1 MSDEEAG
8 AGATSDKDASAA
20 AASDKDAGTAAAS
33 DKDAGTAAASDKDA
47 GTAAA
52 SDKDAGTAATSD
64 KDAGT
69 AAASDKEAGTAAAS
83 DKDAGTAATS
93 DKDAGAPATT
103 EQEAGAAAM
112 TDGDPVTY
120 EAGWDSTPGAQ
131 AALLSGMVYCWWLF
145 IGGTFEILF
154 GGMYLSGSAADFHVS
169 TPWLQLI
176 YVLIGVSMVSLGFG
190 ILRLERWV
198 YWAAWLFSFALL
210 ALSVI
215 EIVRW
220 LNGTP
225 LTLETVFFDG
235 LNVLFIAY
243 NVFFLLQKD
252 TRRALHF
259 RLFGGSP
266 FSPGMALCGIVLIT
280 PSLAVT
286 LFVNHIDKHLS
297 DPVLLLV
304 YLLCF
309 VLMIVMAFMALKLQR
324 WVYWLAWV
332 WTAILT
338 GLSIYVIAHEL
349 TRGLTASSV
358 DVQGLIFSGVNLV
371 VVVTLVYYLVLKDVR
386 EAVFHARPK
395 QAVFS
400 PPTLIGGFSLAVLA
414 FAIYLLPGQL
424 GKVSI
429 AYALFGLVM
438 GTVVGLLPGADP
450 ANRISG
456 YFVGVLLAFASY
468 VARGGLLPYTK
479 GSSAVVVL
487 LMLVVITGITAVVRS
502 RAWFVLMLLGAG
514 TLYGLVELQFQAA
527 PSGYLASAGLAF
539 AGILLGFGVGYA
551 VSSMLQL
558 ELVPYKSPSALAS
571 ETIAGSGAT
580 SGDAGR
586 DSTQLKADA
595 A

>member
-1 MSDEEAG
+1 MSDE
-8 AGATSDKDASAA
+8 DASAA
-20 AASDKDAGTAAAS
+20 AKTD
-33 DKDAGTAAASDKDA
+33 
-47 GTAAA
+47 
-52 SDKDAGTAATSD
+52 AAT
-64 KDAGT
+64 
-69 AAASDKEAGTAAAS
+69 
-83 DKDAGTAATS
+83 ATGN
-93 DKDAGAPATT
+93 D
-103 EQEAGAAAM
+103 AGAAAK
-112 TDGDPVTY
+112 TDAAAATGKNAGAATKTGKDDGGSTTTHADTGGTARDPVTY

-176 YVLIGVSMVSLGFG
+176 YVLIGMSMISLGFG
-190 ILRLERWV
+190 ILRLERWT

-220 LNGTP
+220 VNGTP

-243 NVFFLLQKD
+243 NVFFLLQPD
-252 TRRALHF
+252 TRKALHF
-259 RLFGGSP
+259 RLGHGSP
-266 FSPGMALCGIVLIT
+266 FSPGMALCGIVIST
-280 PSLAVT
+280 PALAAT
-286 LFVNHIDKHLS
+286 LFVNHIDKHLTE
-297 DPVLLLV
+297 PVLLVV
-304 YLLCF
+304 YLLGF
-309 VLMIVMAFMALKLQR
+309 VLMIVMGFMALRLQR
-324 WVYWLAWV
+324 WVYWSGWLWS
-332 WTAILT
+332 AILT
-338 GLSIYVIAHEL
+338 GLSVYVIAHEL
-349 TRGLTASSV
+349 TRGLTANNV

-371 VVVTLVYYLVLKDVR
+371 FVITVVYYLLMKVVR

-395 QAVFS
+395 QALFS
-400 PPTLIGGFSLAVLA
+400 PPTLIGGVSIAVLA
-414 FAIYLLPGQL
+414 CAIYMLPGQL
-424 GKVSI
+424 GKLSI
-429 AYALFGLVM
+429 AYALIGLVM

-487 LMLVVITGITAVVRS
+487 LMLLVITGITAVVRS

-514 TLYGLVELQFQAA
+514 TLYGLAELQFQAA
-527 PSGYLASAGLAF
+527 PSAYLASAGLAF
-539 AGILLGFGVGYA
+539 GGILLGFGVGYA

-558 ELVPYKSPSALAS
+558 ELVPYKPNATVAS
-571 ETIAGSGAT
+571 QTTAGSSAT
-580 SGDAGR
+580 SGETGHDN
-586 DSTQLKADA
+586 TQLKDA